1 MVIRCTSSTELE
13 MALPSMDELNPY
25 GLSWCGDLDDNNN
38 NNNNADAGG
47 ESVRFREA
55 LSNVLQDMHL
65 DVSPDELE
73 ARATTPEYKLEQGDW
88 AAHDV
93 ADAFLKT
100 VARLPQELLDDDDD
114 DDERPTMPPSDAPST
129 LGWLKKRGE
138 GNTSMKKR
146 WMQLEGNVIAY
157 YKREVDNAKYSRP
170 ERAKLQKGMIELD
183 KISCFQPCSE
193 RDLWWAFE
201 LVTTNRTWVLQAE
214 SEAEYMKWVNA
225 LSHTVSFQVV
235 NIVYRR
241 MLCLQEV
248 RATAKT
254 DVRLN
259 LPQAFTVEMAIAHIF
274 HSYEAT
280 VDASALRPYNPSD
293 YVLKLT
299 GFKDYLIDPKRRVAD
314 YTSVRECLVTKK
326 MLRLSVVPKAS
337 LTLTPSHKRVLSNI
351 KSSGRLSSMLAT
363 SMAAFEAPDVHHTTN
378 NAVEKIE
385 DDAIPETTT
394 SGPSLLAPS
403 SNLKEPLRFC
413 IHRAI
418 NCPGYTSSLK
428 RTSHDMSIEKQPLL
442 YADVL
447 FRVELFDGGQRLED
461 AIESI
466 DTKLQLQTAST
477 PASSGVAW
485 TVNDYVARWHEPKW
499 YRTKMKIKDLPR
511 TARLV
516 LTLYGVKK
524 DANGK
529 PSANVDERERI
540 CSTAINV
547 FDVDGLLVQGDVY
560 NQLLSSVYTLRVGP
574 VPHIIDTTKPYLHVT
589 MAQFP
594 TDVQYRLQDDDS
606 NNVDN
611 QDEGVN
617 EDDGEGTRNLVI
629 EKKGWLK
636 KLGQQGSL
644 SKWRKRWFSLSS
656 STGVLSY
663 SDSAQSSSAPKLIP
677 LKQATVLICDA
688 LKETYTT
695 FAVNKGTRREQRTWG
710 FKLKP
715 FESSRVFLIAAD
727 SKQDRDEWMAAI
739 RAVAFEASDNQNEF
753 RELDDSALSSQRST
767 ITASSVSMDD
777 LKRLDTASIFE
788 SPSSSSSSS
797 IAAVLDEIKVLIET
811 DPLVRLNKLQKTV
824 LWAHRHLFTHSFRA
838 LPRILSCVQWT
849 NAADVEEARAL
860 MGSWAAPL
868 HPAEYLELLDVE
880 FSSDHV
886 RKFAVDKLAT
896 MADTTF
902 SYFIPQLVQAL
913 KYESYHASPLAL
925 HLIERGLRNP
935 NQIGFDLFW
944 ALKVEAEN
952 DRFRERFG
960 TLLNSFIDVSSAKM
974 RDVLFVQSTLF
985 SPSGALEAICQY
997 VKQLKAA
1004 RKTMDE
1010 IRAEV
1015 RIKLTALNA
1024 TLPASYQL
1032 PIDPRVE
1039 VGKLIVA
1046 KCKVMSSAKLPL
1058 WLVFENAEAG
1068 GDPVT
1073 VIFKSGDDVRQDSLT
1088 LQLIRVMDEL
1098 WRERGLDLAMEPYKC
1113 VATGPM
1119 TGILQV
1125 VLNSITTADIH
1136 KRIGTLGA
1144 FDETS
1149 FTNWIT
1155 ANNQDKK
1162 SLKMAVDLFR
1172 RSCAGYCVAT
1182 CVLGIGDRHND
1193 NIMLTHAGRYFH
1205 IDFGHFLGHVKY
1217 QFGIKREKTPFVFT
1231 PEMAHVLGGVGADDY
1246 AKFVQTCGDAFN
1258 VVREHVPFLVTLF
1271 LLMIPAEMPE
1281 LRSRD
1286 DINYLVEVCVPT
1298 LSTSDAA
1305 KSFEVAIEYCL
1316 GSRFKRWDN
1325 TLHIVAHKY
1334 L

>member
-1 MVIRCTSSTELE
+1 MVIRCTSSTELDV
-13 MALPSMDELNPY
+13 ALPSMDELNPY
-25 GLSWCGDLDDNNN
+25 GLAWCGELDSGNNN
-38 NNNNADAGG
+38 NDADAGG
-47 ESVRFREA
+47 VETWLPVPSLMHSKESVRFREA

-65 DVSPDELE
+65 EVSPDELE
-73 ARATTPEYKLEQGDW
+73 ARATTPEYKLEQSDW

-114 DDERPTMPPSDAPST
+114 DDEKPSMAPKSDAPVT

-157 YKREVDNAKYSRP
+157 YKREVDNAKYTRA
-170 ERAKLQKGMIELD
+170 ERVKLQKGNIELD
-183 KISCFQPCSE
+183 KISCFQPCGE

-259 LPQAFTVEMAIAHIF
+259 LPQAFTVEMAIEHIF

-280 VDASALRPYNPSD
+280 VDASALRPYTPSD

-299 GFKDYLIDPKRRVAD
+299 GFKDYLIDPKRRVVD
-314 YTSVRECLVTKK
+314 YTYVRECLVTKK

-363 SMAAFEAPDVHHTTN
+363 SLMAFESPDAHHGSTN
-378 NAVEKIE
+378 NNASETT
-385 DDAIPETTT
+385 DDAIPEASTY
-394 SGPSLLAPS
+394 PSLLAPS
-403 SNLKEPLRFC
+403 CNLKEPLRFC

-418 NCPGYTSSLK
+418 NCPGFTSSLK
-428 RTSHDMSIEKQPLL
+428 RTSHDMSIEKQPLV

-447 FRVELFDGGQRLED
+447 VRVELYDGGQRLED
-461 AIESI
+461 PIESV
-466 DTKLQLQTAST
+466 DTKLQLQTATAS
-477 PASSGVAW
+477 ASSVGWNVH
-485 TVNDYVARWHEPKW
+485 DYVARWDEPKW

-516 LTLYGVKK
+516 LTLWGAKK
-524 DANGK
+524 DASGK
-529 PSANVDERERI
+529 VSANVDERERI

-547 FDVDGLLVQGDVY
+547 FDVDGLLVQGDTY

-574 VPHIIDTTKPYLHVT
+574 VPHIIDTTKPYLHLT

-594 TDVQYRLQDDDS
+594 TDVQYRLQDDS
-606 NNVDN
+606 TDN
-611 QDEGVN
+611 QDEGIN
-617 EDDGEGTRNLVI
+617 DDDEASRPTGLVI

-656 STGVLSY
+656 ATGVLSY
-663 SDSAQSSSAPKLIP
+663 SDSAQSNTPKLIP

-753 RELDDSALSSQRST
+753 RDLDDSALSSQRST
-767 ITASSVSMDD
+767 ITASSVSTDD

-788 SPSSSSSSS
+788 SPSPSSSSPSS
-797 IAAVLDEIKVLIET
+797 SVAAVLDEIKVLIET

-824 LWAHRHLFTHSFRA
+824 LWAHRHLFAHSFRA
-838 LPRILSCVQWT
+838 LPRVLSCVQWT
-849 NAADVEEARAL
+849 NAADVDEARAL
-860 MGSWAAPL
+860 MASWAAPR

-880 FSSDHV
+880 FSSDYV
-886 RKFAVDKLAT
+886 RKFAVEKLAA

-935 NQIGFDLFW
+935 NQIGFDIFW

-985 SPSGALEAICQY
+985 SPSGALEGICQY
-997 VKQLKAA
+997 VKQLKAG
-1004 RKTMDE
+1004 RKNLDE
-1010 IRAEV
+1010 IRAEA
-1015 RIKLTALNA
+1015 RSKLTALNES
-1024 TLPASYQL
+1024 LPTSYQL

-1039 VGKLIVA
+1039 VGKLIVS

-1058 WLVFENAEAG
+1058 YLVFENAEAG
-1068 GDPVT
+1068 GDPIT

-1162 SLKMAVDLFR
+1162 SLKTAVDLFR

-1217 QFGIKREKTPFVFT
+1217 QVATTERLSGS
-1231 PEMAHVLGGVGADDY
+1231 
-1246 AKFVQTCGDAFN
+1246 
-1258 VVREHVPFLVTLF
+1258 
-1271 LLMIPAEMPE
+1271 E
-1281 LRSRD
+1281 LW
-1286 DINYLVEVCVPT
+1286 
-1298 LSTSDAA
+1298 
-1305 KSFEVAIEYCL
+1305 F
-1316 GSRFKRWDN
+1316 
-1325 TLHIVAHKY
+1325 
-1334 L
+1334 